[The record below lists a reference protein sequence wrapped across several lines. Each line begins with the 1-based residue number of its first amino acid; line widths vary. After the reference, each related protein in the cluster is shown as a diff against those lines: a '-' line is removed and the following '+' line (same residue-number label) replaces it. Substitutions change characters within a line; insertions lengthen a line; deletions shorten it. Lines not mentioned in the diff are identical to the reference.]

1 MAEQF
6 NYSSVLAPYMKHLL
20 EVKSSQGISAHRT
33 KWILKEID
41 DFANS
46 EGLSDAHI
54 TEAFVKKWRATRIAD
69 CDSTLYAKY
78 SSPTLHRIY
87 SLRNRCLASLLPQ
100 TVSGSMTSAWELR

>member
-41 DFANS
+41 DFAA
-46 EGLSDAHI
+46 LCKI
-54 TEAFVKKWRATRIAD
+54 
-69 CDSTLYAKY
+69 
-78 SSPTLHRIY
+78 
-87 SLRNRCLASLLPQ
+87 LRVVPAYKDNVP
-100 TVSGSMTSAWELR
+100 LRM